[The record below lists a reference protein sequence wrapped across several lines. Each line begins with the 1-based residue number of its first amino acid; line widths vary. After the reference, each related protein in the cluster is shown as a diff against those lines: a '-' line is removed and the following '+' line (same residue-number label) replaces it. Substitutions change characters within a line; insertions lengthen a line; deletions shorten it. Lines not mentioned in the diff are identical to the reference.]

1 MLGLTLRAEFLSGS
15 PAGSP
20 ADGVTCGRWLTER
33 SVDGVIVADIIEEG
47 EGAEGGEGGDTRG
60 GVGCG
65 EDFGAFRV
73 AIET

>member
-33 SVDGVIVADIIEEG
+33 SVDGVICEG

-73 AIET
+73 AIEN